1 MELSQT
7 VENTIDKYKCHPHGI
22 LDKYKYSQIPVYN
35 QTITYSRSCKRI
47 IELCPQKNINVIEN

>member
-1 MELSQT
+1 MELISQA

-47 IELCPQKNINVIEN
+47 IELCPQTNN